1 MWGETAKGRGNP
13 GSYGGREEGREES
26 RSSNVTKAIKR
37 FYKTKGNKKNDN
49 QPQIEVLALCNRTG
63 TILYLNLKTCLQVA
77 TNFYEKLKRQKKI
90 KRERERESESVNR
103 NS

>member
-1 MWGETAKGRGNP
+1 MWGETAKGRENP
-13 GSYGGREEGREES
+13 GSNGGREEGREES

-37 FYKTKGNKKNDN
+37 FYKTKGKKKKDN

-77 TNFYEKLKRQKKI
+77 TNFYEKLKRQKKKKKI
-90 KRERERESESVNR
+90 ERARERAKG